1 MRLWDLLAYLPRHK
15 RDAALATV
23 AALLAALAGV
33 YAPLVARRAVDLAIS
48 MRWESLP
55 PLLAAFIALTA
66 AQGLFAY
73 IQGVS
78 ARRLSEGVAFDL
90 RVELYRKLHDLSLSF
105 IHRQGAGGLVARVTG
120 DVEQVK
126 GFFEVLTMFLGG
138 SVLVVFSIAA
148 MLAIDVQLALL
159 TLAVLLVLPLL
170 PRKLSPRIR
179 RLFDVS
185 REQYARMSTILQET
199 MVSIIPIRA
208 VNAAR
213 YMLDRFSQHNKAFNE
228 ALVKAG
234 WYRALLWPTLN
245 LLNNAALVVILLL
258 GGWKIAAG
266 SLTVGDLTAFTMYTG
281 MISWPI
287 TQLGFVIVNMER
299 ARVAISRV
307 HEVLSAKPDVEEA
320 PDAAELRVTQGR
332 VEFRDVWFSYDGQ
345 NYVLRGVSFEVKPG
359 EVVAI
364 TGPPGCGKS
373 TLAGLLI
380 RLADPQRGAI
390 LIDGQDIRRVK
401 LESLRRNVTIVHQD
415 IYLFPDTIRN
425 NIAFARPDATDE
437 EVVEAAKLAHIHDFI
452 ASLPQGYSTLVGERG
467 VTLSGGQRQRVA
479 LARALLARPKVIVLD
494 DTTSEVDA
502 ETERAIYDALT
513 RNLKGHTII
522 VITQRPSTMA
532 LADRVL
538 VMDSGR
544 IVAELKPRV
553 EVAQVWRGGTV

>member
-1 MRLWDLLAYLPRHK
+1 MRLRDLLAYLARHK
-15 RDAALATV
+15 REAVLATV
-23 AALLAALAGV
+23 SALLAALVGV
-33 YAPLVARRAVDLAIS
+33 YAPLVARQAVNLVVS
-48 MRWESLP
+48 MKWGSLP

-78 ARRLSEGVAFDL
+78 ARKLSEGIAFDL
-90 RVELYRKLHDLSLSF
+90 RVELYRKLHDLSLPF
-105 IHRQGAGGLVARVTG
+105 IHRQGAGGLVARITG

-126 GFFEVLTMFLGG
+126 SFFEMLTVFLGG
-138 SVLVVFSIAA
+138 SVLVVFSVAA
-148 MLAIDVQLALL
+148 MLAIDAQLALL
-159 TLAVLLVLPLL
+159 TLAILLALPLL
-170 PRKLSPRIR
+170 PRKLAPRIR
-179 RLFDVS
+179 RLFDIS

-199 MVSIIPIRA
+199 IVSIIPVRA
-208 VNAAR
+208 VNAAE
-213 YMLDRFSQHNKAFNE
+213 YMLSRFSQHNKAFSE
-228 ALVKAG
+228 ALVEAG
-234 WYRALLWPTLN
+234 RYRALLWPTLN
-245 LLNNAALVVILLL
+245 LLNNIAVAVILLI
-258 GGWKIAAG
+258 GGWKISAG
-266 SLTVGDLTAFTMYTG
+266 SLTVGDLTALTMYAG

-287 TQLGFVIVNMER
+287 TQLGFVVVSMER
-299 ARVAISRV
+299 ARVALSRV

-345 NYVLRGVSFEVKPG
+345 SYVLRGVSFEVKPG
-359 EVVAI
+359 EIVAI

-380 RLADPQRGAI
+380 RLADPQRGVI
-390 LIDGQDIRRVK
+390 LIDGQDVRRVK

-425 NIAFARPDATDE
+425 NIAFAKPEASEE
-437 EVVEAAKLAHIHDFI
+437 EVVEAARLAHIHDFI
-452 ASLPQGYSTLVGERG
+452 SSLPQGYDTPVGERG

-479 LARALLARPKVIVLD
+479 LARALLARPRVIVLD

-513 RNLKGHTII
+513 RNLRGHTII

-544 IVAELKPRV
+544 IVAELKPKV
-553 EVAQVWRGGTV
+553 EVAQVWRGGTA